1 MFLRSEISRY
11 ITWPGQA
18 TAYKVGQLTILDLRK
33 MAEDSLGEK
42 FDIRDFHQIVL
53 ESVGPLEILK
63 KNIDKYIN
71 SKS

>member
-1 MFLRSEISRY
+1 MI
-11 ITWPGQA
+11 
-18 TAYKVGQLTILDLRK
+18 GQLTIQDLRK
-33 MAEDSLGEK
+33 MAEDSLGDK

-53 ESVGPLEILK
+53 ESVGPLEVLK